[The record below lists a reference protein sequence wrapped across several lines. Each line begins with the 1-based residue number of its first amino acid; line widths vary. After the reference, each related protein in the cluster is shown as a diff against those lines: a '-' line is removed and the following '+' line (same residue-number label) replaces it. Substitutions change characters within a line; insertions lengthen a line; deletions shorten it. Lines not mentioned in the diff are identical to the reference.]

1 MMPFEFGVYLRLWR
15 MALAERRSG
24 GMSPRRRRVV
34 FGALLIAPLLALI
47 NAACFALDNLI
58 FPGMHRVKVR
68 APLFIIGHARSGTS
82 LMHRLMTRDEASF
95 VYFRTYEMLLPS
107 LMQKYLLRGLAI
119 LDRRLFASRAAR
131 ALAAWENRTFAK
143 GRQMHP
149 MSLAGPEEDEFLL
162 ALSCASG
169 LWMTLFPYPKA
180 LEDLYYFD
188 QLPPGRRRRTMAFYR
203 ACLKRQLW
211 LYGSD
216 RTHCSK
222 NPVFSGRVAGLIEAF
237 PDARFVLM
245 SRDPAETIPSLLKMM
260 QRNWL
265 ASDCERGQISLAL
278 AQLAEHSYHT
288 YRYPA
293 EVLARHPEVG
303 HITVDYEE
311 LLAAPKAT
319 VERCYDVLGIRVSEE
334 FAVRLSE
341 EERRSASHRAEHVYS
356 LDEFGLSADELRTR
370 CGISSSPPEA
380 KK

>member
-237 PDARFVLM
+237 PDARFVVNV
-245 SRDPAETIPSLLKMM
+245 RDPRETIPSLLKLVQSGWKKMDWEESR
-260 QRNWL
+260 QRNCLRIL
-265 ASDCERGQISLAL
+265 AEQSWHSYRHPLQCLKENPETPGAVVDYRDLVSDPATTIEGVYRALGLPISDAFRKLLAGEGKRERG
-278 AQLAEHSYHT
+278 
-288 YRYPA
+288 
-293 EVLARHPEVG
+293 
-303 HITVDYEE
+303 
-311 LLAAPKAT
+311 
-319 VERCYDVLGIRVSEE
+319 
-334 FAVRLSE
+334 
-341 EERRSASHRAEHVYS
+341 RRTE
-356 LDEFGLSADELRTR
+356 
-370 CGISSSPPEA
+370 
-380 KK
+380 